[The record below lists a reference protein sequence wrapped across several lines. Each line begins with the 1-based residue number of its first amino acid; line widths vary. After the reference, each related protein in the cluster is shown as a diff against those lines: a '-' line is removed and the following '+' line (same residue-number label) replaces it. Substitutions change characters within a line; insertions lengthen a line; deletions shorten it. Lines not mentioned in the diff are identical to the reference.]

1 MDIRNA
7 TRADRRS
14 GSSIQGYTNMSFDEL
29 VDILG
34 QPTYYD
40 GHDKIYHEW
49 AVVIEGV
56 LVTVYDYKANGRTT
70 KGYDWHIGGNG
81 RMAVTAFNELLDYCC
96 QDTVA
101 RRA

>member
-14 GSSIQGYTNMSFDEL
+14 GSSLQGYTNLSFKAL
-29 VDILG
+29 VDLLG
-34 QPTYYD
+34 EPTYSD
-40 GHDKIYHEW
+40 GHDKVYHEW

-56 LVTVYDYKANGRTT
+56 LVVIYDYKENGRTT
-70 KGYDWHIGGNG
+70 KGYDWHIGGKG
-81 RMAVTAFNELLDYCC
+81 RMAVAAFNELLDYTCHE
-96 QDTVA
+96 TVA

>member
-14 GSSIQGYTNMSFDEL
+14 GSSLQGYTNLSFKALVEL
-29 VDILG
+29 LG
-34 QPTYYD
+34 EPDYYD
-40 GHDKIYHEW
+40 GSDKVYHEW

-56 LVTVYDYKANGRTT
+56 LVTVYDYKENGRTT

-81 RMAVTAFNELLDYCC
+81 RMAVTAFNELLDYTC
-96 QDTVA
+96 QEPAA